1 MTFHAAPTLAELAAL
16 MIEQATRLEESNAYL
31 IGANA
36 ELSRQLNACF
46 RVLERHGL
54 TKEATAEMN
63 KP

>member
-1 MTFHAAPTLAELAAL
+1 MTFEAAPTLVELTSLVIAR
-16 MIEQATRLEESNAYL
+16 ATRLEENNAYL

-46 RVLERHGL
+46 RVLDRHGL
-54 TKEATAEMN
+54 TKEATAEMS